1 MLITN
6 LQIRLVSMGN
16 MLFRLTCLHQN
27 GVALGMEA
35 LLRLGYTGYLVPEER
50 AQRNRFSSLN
60 WRARRPG
67 LKAKGGPRD
76 IVPPLYNSSPV
87 NMLDMPDPQITLQGY
102 ERHVKGA
109 T

>member
-1 MLITN
+1 MAN
-6 LQIRLVSMGN
+6 PVSQYGKYA
-16 MLFRLTCLHQN
+16 FQTHVPPPKR
-27 GVALGMEA
+27 GRPRDGSAFDA
-35 LLRLGYTGYLVPEER
+35 GYTGYLVLEER
-50 AQRNRFSSLN
+50 THRNRFSSLD

-76 IVPPLYNSSPV
+76 IVPPLYNSCPV